1 MQGHRITTRSLIRVG
16 WMLTLITLVSGS
28 SGCRSMMYRQTGVVI
43 GGFAV
48 EHMLPSLMKSGDINA
63 ACNSGQALGPFI
75 TAFEEVGAT
84 ANRAILVSLLSA
96 GMCAEDQA
104 REAELRALRG
114 LARDLPAT
122 VKDARTVE
130 KNARKLAAER
140 FWGAYQRAQI
150 SFSLT
155 EGGPC
160 PKLTNPQDEL
170 TLMLGLC
177 AGVLATLHDKAADS
191 TVGVP
196 ASLPLNAAHFA
207 RCLDNNQFWGVP
219 QALHASVQAS
229 LPLPASAP
237 DPWQQLA
244 AAAQMGDH
252 YRIRLANAFAILV
265 HAAAGHEE
273 QLRDSIKQAAHSFNT
288 APTDGAWR
296 LLDAYAARMITHE
309 SDKLWTAATGHRTPF
324 AALGTFWN
332 DAAVAS
338 PPGDD
343 LLQGLGEGE

>member
-1 MQGHRITTRSLIRVG
+1 MQGHRITTHSLLRIGLSLIVIALG
-16 WMLTLITLVSGS
+16 GGAG
-28 SGCRSMMYRQTGVVI
+28 GCRSMMYRQTGVVV
-43 GGFAV
+43 GGFAID
-48 EHMLPSLMKSGDINA
+48 HMLPSLMKSGDINA

-75 TAFEEVGAT
+75 TSFEEVGAT
-84 ANRAILVSLLSA
+84 ADRATLVSLLSA

-114 LARDLPAT
+114 LVRNEPAT
-122 VKDARTVE
+122 VKDARTIE

-140 FWGAYQRAQI
+140 FWGAYKRAQK
-150 SFSLT
+150 SFSLV

-160 PKLTNPQDEL
+160 PKLDRPQDAL

-177 AGVLATLHDKAADS
+177 AGVLATLHDKAADN

-196 ASLPLNAAHFA
+196 ASLPLTAAHFTQ
-207 RCLDNNQFWGVP
+207 CLDNTQFWGVP
-219 QALHASVQAS
+219 QALRASVQAS
-229 LPLPASAP
+229 LPQPGDAP
-237 DPWQQLA
+237 DPWAELA
-244 AAAQMGDH
+244 AATEMGEQH
-252 YRIRLANAFAILV
+252 RIRLANAFAILV
-265 HAAAGHEE
+265 HAAAGHEK
-273 QLRDSIKQAAHSFNT
+273 QVRADIKQAAHSFNT
-288 APTDGAWR
+288 CPGDGAWR

>member
-1 MQGHRITTRSLIRVG
+1 
-16 WMLTLITLVSGS
+16 
-28 SGCRSMMYRQTGVVI
+28 MMYRQTGVVI

-48 EHMLPSLMKSGDINA
+48 DHMLPSLMKSGDINA

-75 TAFEEVGAT
+75 TSFEEVGAT
-84 ANRAILVSLLSA
+84 AHRATLVSLLSA

-104 REAELRALRG
+104 REAELRALRA
-114 LARDLPAT
+114 LARNLPAT
-122 VKDARTVE
+122 VKDARTIE

-155 EGGPC
+155 EDGPC
-160 PKLTNPQDEL
+160 PKLDGPQDQL

-196 ASLPLNAAHFA
+196 ANLPLSAAHFA
-207 RCLDNNQFWGVP
+207 QCLDNKQFWGVP

-229 LPLPASAP
+229 LPQPTDAP
-237 DPWQQLA
+237 DPWQELA
-244 AAAQMGDH
+244 AATDMGER

-265 HAAAGHEE
+265 HAAAGHEQ
-273 QLRDSIKQAAHSFNT
+273 QLRQSIKQAAHSFNT
-288 APTDGAWR
+288 APADGAWR

-332 DAAVAS
+332 DAAAS
-338 PPGDD
+338 APGDD